1 METVRGWNRII
12 ENYFNENNIKYDR
25 NYLCVFS
32 EVNMSDLLFEKRMID
47 RMNKDFKESI
57 IILFN
62 KNEIEIFSC
71 DVTVKI
77 SSGMELSNIGKIRK
91 IFPREKIKTL
101 KLVKKITKYRLY
113 FEAENESKIF
123 RVAKFFGFKKSWA
136 AENINYLVENKLIDF

>member
-101 KLVKKITKYRLY
+101 K
-113 FEAENESKIF
+113 
-123 RVAKFFGFKKSWA
+123 
-136 AENINYLVENKLIDF
+136 